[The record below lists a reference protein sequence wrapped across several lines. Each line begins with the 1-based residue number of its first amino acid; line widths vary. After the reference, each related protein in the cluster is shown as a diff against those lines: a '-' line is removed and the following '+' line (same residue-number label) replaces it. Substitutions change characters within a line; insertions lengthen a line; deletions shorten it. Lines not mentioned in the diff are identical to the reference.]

1 MSEMKILA
9 AILLSLVILLQS
21 FSKWI
26 IMADYEINK
35 NYISKNLCI
44 NKKRPKLHCN
54 GKCQL
59 MKKLAE
65 EEKQNSTN
73 GNDQGK
79 VKSQDIVFFHSAQ
92 VFQPYN
98 CVLLRSHPSSYIYN
112 GDYDTPI
119 SSIFHPP
126 SVA

>member
-1 MSEMKILA
+1 MKIFA

-35 NYISKNLCI
+35 DYISKNLCI

-65 EEKQNSTN
+65 DEKQNSTN
-73 GNDQGK
+73 GNEQGK
-79 VKSQDIVFFHSAQ
+79 VKFQDIVFFHPTQ
-92 VFQPYN
+92 VFQPYKYA
-98 CVLLRSHPSSYIYN
+98 LLRPYPSSYIYT
-112 GDYDTPI
+112 GKYDTLI

-126 SVA
+126 AVA